1 MPAAFQI
8 VGELRSG
15 LSATAEGEKGRRSS
29 PRRFVVGAAQ
39 QYWDD
44 LPRTGLALDPFV
56 ESFNGRSRD
65 ELLNIE
71 EWVVGQFYVEK

>member
-1 MPAAFQI
+1 
-8 VGELRSG
+8 
-15 LSATAEGEKGRRSS
+15 LSANFGQAGPPPLKARKAGRSS

-65 ELLNIE
+65 ELLNVE
-71 EWVVGQFYVEK
+71 EWVVGQFHVEK